1 MGLSET
7 CMRNSGLEVPEVH
20 KQPLSVISLSSQQ
33 LDRGKFTSAV
43 GRCSSPRLSQTSPS
57 LGRRVVSTALDF
69 LG

>member
-33 LDRGKFTSAV
+33 LDGGKFTSTV
-43 GRCSSPRLSQTSPS
+43 QRCSSPGVAHLWEGGLSAQP
-57 LGRRVVSTALDF
+57 
-69 LG
+69 